1 MIRLAGL
8 TPYEDIEIKEI
19 GLRPGEKMF
28 EELRLDG
35 EDTTRTKNDL
45 IYKNAAMKITPKEM
59 DERLEVLHK
68 LLAKKDVSPA
78 EIRETILDLIIS
90 DKAMCHS

>member
-1 MIRLAGL
+1 MISF
-8 TPYEDIEIKEI
+8 I
-19 GLRPGEKMF
+19 
-28 EELRLDG
+28 
-35 EDTTRTKNDL
+35 
-45 IYKNAAMKITPKEM
+45 KNAAMKITPKEM